1 MCLWGQSI
9 GQKVRLVPQR
19 LKMDKQKALALLC
32 GVVSQKPPAF
42 EELCSLFLGLWE
54 VRPKEGKGS
63 RVKGKVRQLSKA
75 WLLGK
80 PLHCFEGGHGNCC
93 YAVMTWNI
101 KATYLDAP
109 QTQ

>member
-32 GVVSQKPPAF
+32 GVVSQKPPVF

-54 VRPKEGKGS
+54 VRAKEGKGR

-80 PLHCFEGGHGNCC
+80 PLHCSEGWARQLLLCHDDLE
-93 YAVMTWNI
+93 Y
-101 KATYLDAP
+101 
-109 QTQ
+109 